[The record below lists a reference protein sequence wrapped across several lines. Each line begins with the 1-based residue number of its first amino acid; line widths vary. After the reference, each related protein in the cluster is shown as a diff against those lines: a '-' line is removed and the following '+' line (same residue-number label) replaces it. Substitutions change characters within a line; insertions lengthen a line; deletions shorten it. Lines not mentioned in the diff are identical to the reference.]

1 MFPPRS
7 GHSPSS
13 GCCSGGVVPG
23 QHSFTD
29 CLFVLHKIWS
39 FERKHILQNN
49 SCSPHIREREICNR
63 KAAPENQTWTFSFP
77 AFADSYFR
85 FLLCKHPWRVLPVW
99 VWLSAAAAEA
109 TLEREWNWQM
119 GMRGRGDDEGRSL
132 FFPNPTCRWLRP
144 WLATESFLNSWIKIF
159 TPLTTLSCAP
169 SLGREYVSFNFK
181 CFLYNL

>member
-1 MFPPRS
+1 MLLGWSRTWATQFHRLSFCSSWNLIIWKKTYSSKHQLLTP
-7 GHSPSS
+7 HSCE
-13 GCCSGGVVPG
+13 GDLQQEGG
-23 QHSFTD
+23 T
-29 CLFVLHKIWS
+29 W
-39 FERKHILQNN
+39 ERNMK
-49 SCSPHIREREICNR
+49 
-63 KAAPENQTWTFSFP
+63 FSFP

-119 GMRGRGDDEGRSL
+119 GMRGRVDDEGRSL
-132 FFPNPTCRWLRP
+132 FFPNATCRWLRP

-169 SLGREYVSFNFK
+169 SLGREYASYNFE